1 METPMDLF
9 KRIYPQIQEKHPEW
23 STKRCI
29 SATKYAID
37 HPNWKAEKKKIKQP
51 VSESKSNQISFED
64 LMNRGT
70 QYA

>member
-1 METPMDLF
+1 METPMDTL
-9 KRIYPQIQEKHPEW
+9 KRIISCIRRKHPDW
-23 STKRCI
+23 SDKQVI
-29 SATKYAID
+29 ANAKYAYFN
-37 HPNWKAEKKKIKQP
+37 PNWKAEKKKIKQP